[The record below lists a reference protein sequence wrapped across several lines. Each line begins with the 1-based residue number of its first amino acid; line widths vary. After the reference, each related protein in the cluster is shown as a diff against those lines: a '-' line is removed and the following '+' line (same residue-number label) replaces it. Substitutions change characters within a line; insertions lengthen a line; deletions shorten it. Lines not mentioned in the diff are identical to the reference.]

1 VQIGKVEMNTS
12 GAADVVA
19 ADLVG
24 ARQEGRSLTGF
35 PGVVPRDMAEAYQI
49 QERAMARWR
58 DSLVGWKIGYIAPA
72 WRAAGEPDRLVG
84 PVWGQQCH
92 LSEEH
97 LSPVEVGIFTS
108 GFAAVEAELVI
119 RLGQDLPAHD
129 GGDWTAEEAADLDQ
143 HLLVGIEVAS
153 SPIPD
158 INSLG
163 PTVIAADF
171 GNNNG
176 LVLGPVL
183 PDGPSGASAQ
193 LVCSIDGQLM
203 GEGSA
208 ENLPGGMHHGLATAL
223 NILGDRGRPV
233 RAGMVFATG
242 AITGIHPI
250 GPGQHCRVEVRGGP
264 SVELRTTEAR
274 TTVDG

>member
-1 VQIGKVEMNTS
+1 MGKVEMNTP
-12 GAADVVA
+12 GAADAVA
-19 ADLVG
+19 AKLVS
-24 ARQEGRSLTGF
+24 ARKEGRSLTGF
-35 PGVVPRDMAEAYQI
+35 PGVVPADMAEAYRI
-49 QERAMARWR
+49 QELAIARWP
-58 DSLVGWKIGYIAPA
+58 DSVVGWKIGYIAPA
-72 WRAAGEPDRLVG
+72 WRATGDPDRLVG
-84 PVWGQQCH
+84 PVWAQQCH

-129 GGDWTAEEAADLDQ
+129 GSDWTAEEAADLDQ
-143 HLLVGIEVAS
+143 HLVVGIEVAS

-183 PDGPSGASAQ
+183 VDGPSGAPPQ
-193 LVCSIDGQLM
+193 LMCSIDGQLM

-223 NILGDRGRPV
+223 NILRDRRQPV

-264 SVELRTTEAR
+264 SVELRTPEAGM
-274 TTVDG
+274 TVAG